1 MDLDVLADVRSA
13 AYRRW
18 LAVLVGVAAVAAALF
33 ATVESDT
40 GRREEQAFVR
50 SSRSSLRIF
59 ASFAASNPRRQF
71 MINGIRQGLKTEIG
85 ATARLLASGE
95 RSPEAFRAATA
106 VSQAESRAAR
116 RYTEAVRAS
125 SRISAE
131 APLDPTT
138 KALVTS
144 SIPHIREIL
153 RYQNQQVDVADR
165 YGSRQERAM
174 FAIAL
179 VAISAVLL
187 GLAGLMGGGR
197 AGRTSL
203 VAAAMALV
211 VGLLVGGST
220 FFV

>member
-1 MDLDVLADVRSA
+1 MDLDVLADVPGA

-33 ATVESDT
+33 ASVESDT

-71 MINGIRQGLKTEIG
+71 LVNGIRQALKTEIG

-95 RSPEAFRAATA
+95 RSPEAFQAATA
-106 VSQAESRAAR
+106 ISRAQSRAAQ
-116 RYTEAVRAS
+116 RYAEAVRAS
-125 SRISAE
+125 SRISE
-131 APLDPTT
+131 DAPLDRTT
-138 KALVTS
+138 RALVTS
-144 SIPHIREIL
+144 TIPQIRETL
-153 RYQNQQVDVADR
+153 RFQNRQVDLADR

-197 AGRTSL
+197 TGRTSL
-203 VAAAMALV
+203 VAAAVALM
-211 VGLLVGGST
+211 VGLLVGSST